1 MNEQT
6 ESEFKINGK
15 SLKLN
20 EKRKN
25 VKNMHKLS
33 TDLLPKNG
41 IKQSKYPTNSRM
53 LYTASSLDSNSLE
66 REQVLALID

>member
-25 VKNMHKLS
+25 VKDMRILS
-33 TDLLPKNG
+33 PDLFPKNN
-41 IKQSKYPTNSRM
+41 IKQSKFPTNSRM
-53 LYTASSLDSNSLE
+53 HYTASSLDSNSLE

>member
-1 MNEQT
+1 MNDQT

-25 VKNMHKLS
+25 VKDMRILS
-33 TDLLPKNG
+33 PDLFPKNN
-41 IKQSKYPTNSRM
+41 IKQSKFPTNSRM